1 MKSQNCKFEVFFKN
15 DKGFGLR
22 LLEPLKKGRFIT
34 EFPEASSS
42 YEDLSDITDQWLT
55 QGLWNVVQDKTT
67 IQDTK
72 QLGGIMSKYISHS
85 NEANC
90 VVQKWQVGEL
100 IMTGLYAKRDIE
112 QNEELFLDYTVP
124 YTGHGIIDPKPDPLI
139 ATDKNFSDNL
149 GKPIENADDVINF
162 RIDLFR
168 CTHRFD
174 MAPQVLGRL
183 SITNDIII
191 LGFFIEALGL
201 DVLRDLLKGDPPN
214 LVTIKKVSSLVL
226 LDNGAY
232 SIKVGYAIDNE
243 EPSIIPNCKVTR
255 GKGERKTYIGDQI
268 NSCLDY
274 SGLYY
279 RLPFERGYLVDW
291 ETERECNTP
300 TTNLIITEP
309 CFNLPN
315 IQTTYDEMI
324 FEVYE
329 FKSCFRT
336 IVKETCCYVSKD
348 FLGDLEIC
356 RKSTRNNSI
365 VQEYVLPDYSKNPK
379 GYVRERKASGRR
391 NNYSDEQVLYMNNE
405 RFTVPEI
412 LFNPSDI
419 GMDQAG
425 IPEAIVA
432 SINSISPDTQGL
444 FYENVLLVG
453 GNSLFSGYK
462 ERIEKDLRVLAPSDY
477 EIKIGIPDNPITY
490 AWHGGSK
497 FAKTNEFKDMSV
509 TKSEYDEHGSNI
521 CLKKFDGRRKTR
533 LGEAKPYDTLTNK
546 EVKLILDHNFCSPN
560 NLTGLLYLSDQGGIE
575 RRQTSRVIFKELL
588 IEVESPRIDLDGSKA
603 WIKAYLKDNFVGG
616 CDIVP
621 VRWIRVIN
629 EYCVI
634 FPFLK
639 KNISK

>member
-1 MKSQNCKFEVFFKN
+1 M
-15 DKGFGLR
+15 
-22 LLEPLKKGRFIT
+22 
-34 EFPEASSS
+34 
-42 YEDLSDITDQWLT
+42 
-55 QGLWNVVQDKTT
+55 
-67 IQDTK
+67 
-72 QLGGIMSKYISHS
+72 
-85 NEANC
+85 
-90 VVQKWQVGEL
+90 
-100 IMTGLYAKRDIE
+100 
-112 QNEELFLDYTVP
+112 
-124 YTGHGIIDPKPDPLI
+124 
-139 ATDKNFSDNL
+139 SDN
-149 GKPIENADDVINF
+149 
-162 RIDLFR
+162 
-168 CTHRFD
+168 
-174 MAPQVLGRL
+174 VL
-183 SITNDIII
+183 
-191 LGFFIEALGL
+191 
-201 DVLRDLLKGDPPN
+201 V
-214 LVTIKKVSSLVL
+214 

-315 IQTTYDEMI
+315 IQTAYDEMI

-336 IVKETCCYVSKD
+336 IVIDSGYSFTHIIPFIMGKPVLSAIRRINIGGKFLTNHLKEIVSFRYWNMMDQTYVMNEVKETCCYVSKD

-356 RKSTRNNSI
+356 RKSTRNNPI

-432 SINSISPDTQGL
+432 SINSISPDIFPFQINNIDTQGL

-453 GNSLFSGYK
+453 GNSLFAGYK

-477 EIKIGIPDNPITY
+477 EIKIGIPDNPISY

-497 FAKTNEFKDMSV
+497 FAKTSEFKDMSV

-521 CLKKFDGRRKTR
+521 CLKKFDGQRKTKP
-533 LGEAKPYDTLTNK
+533 GEAKPYDTLTNQ

-560 NLTGLLYLSDQGGIE
+560 NLTGLLYRGYVYLVVLE
-575 RRQTSRVIFKELL
+575 M
-588 IEVESPRIDLDGSKA
+588 
-603 WIKAYLKDNFVGG
+603 AYLKDDFVGG
-616 CDIVP
+616 CDIVS
-621 VRWIRVIN
+621 VGG
-629 EYCVI
+629 
-634 FPFLK
+634 FA
-639 KNISK
+639 

>member
-1 MKSQNCKFEVFFKN
+1 M
-15 DKGFGLR
+15 
-22 LLEPLKKGRFIT
+22 
-34 EFPEASSS
+34 
-42 YEDLSDITDQWLT
+42 
-55 QGLWNVVQDKTT
+55 
-67 IQDTK
+67 
-72 QLGGIMSKYISHS
+72 
-85 NEANC
+85 
-90 VVQKWQVGEL
+90 
-100 IMTGLYAKRDIE
+100 
-112 QNEELFLDYTVP
+112 
-124 YTGHGIIDPKPDPLI
+124 
-139 ATDKNFSDNL
+139 SDN
-149 GKPIENADDVINF
+149 
-162 RIDLFR
+162 
-168 CTHRFD
+168 
-174 MAPQVLGRL
+174 VL
-183 SITNDIII
+183 
-191 LGFFIEALGL
+191 
-201 DVLRDLLKGDPPN
+201 V
-214 LVTIKKVSSLVL
+214 

-336 IVKETCCYVSKD
+336 IAPWLCIQNDMTISECMLVIDSGYSFTHIIPFIMGKPVLSAIRRYWNMMDQTYVMNEVKETCCYVSKD

-560 NLTGLLYLSDQGGIE
+560 NLTGLLYRGYVYLVVLEMVNNIICSFHD
-575 RRQTSRVIFKELL
+575 L
-588 IEVESPRIDLDGSKA
+588 RIRKM
-603 WIKAYLKDNFVGG
+603 
-616 CDIVP
+616 
-621 VRWIRVIN
+621 
-629 EYCVI
+629 
-634 FPFLK
+634 FLC
-639 KNISK
+639 